1 MADKTGKDGQNR
13 PLRNSADKSGDDS
26 AAPAK
31 ARTMHPPRHLSDRV
45 PKSGGP
51 TPESAILA
59 ALNSAEELIE
69 GYQGWAVDD
78 LEDLWRAFQ
87 DAADKKAGPADIR
100 QMFDIAHEIRG
111 QGGTFGFPLITA
123 ISDSLC
129 KYLDQRKEMAARAGE
144 VVRVHILAMKAVFRQ
159 ELKGDQGALGREL
172 PKLLAHLRD
181 RADMGGG

>member
-1 MADKTGKDGQNR
+1 
-13 PLRNSADKSGDDS
+13 
-26 AAPAK
+26 
-31 ARTMHPPRHLSDRV
+31 MHPPRHLSDRV
-45 PKSGGP
+45 PRSGGP
-51 TPESAILA
+51 SPEAAILA
-59 ALNSAEELIE
+59 ALNAAEDLIE

-87 DAADKKAGPADIR
+87 DASDEAAGPEDIR

-129 KYLDQRKEMAARAGE
+129 KFLDHRRSLGVRAGE

-159 ELKGDQGALGREL
+159 ELEGGQGPLNREL
-172 PKLLAHLRD
+172 PTLLAQLRD
-181 RADMGGG
+181 RADVADG